1 MKKRNVVTFG
11 VMSIISILL
20 FSPRSRQAICRTVDG
35 EAVNK
40 VYELKNILMDWKR
53 NN

>member
-1 MKKRNVVTFG
+1 MKKGNIVTFG
-11 VMSIISILL
+11 IMTIISIFL

-40 VYELKNILMDWKR
+40 VYELKNILTDWKK